1 MKVENPETESFKKYW
16 EIKLF
21 WSKIIFTI
29 FVISF
34 LSVFLIPKSEIF
46 LLAFTAHFSGLSLIS
61 AVALY
66 FRAVYEKGVE
76 AAIDFMY

>member
-1 MKVENPETESFKKYW
+1 MKTEYPEEETFKKYW

-21 WSKIIFTI
+21 WSKIVFTI

-34 LSVFLIPKSEIF
+34 LSVFFIPKSETF
-46 LLAFTAHFSGLSLIS
+46 LLAFTAHFSGLFLIS

-66 FRAVYEKGVE
+66 LRGIYERGVE
-76 AAIDFMY
+76 AATDFMY